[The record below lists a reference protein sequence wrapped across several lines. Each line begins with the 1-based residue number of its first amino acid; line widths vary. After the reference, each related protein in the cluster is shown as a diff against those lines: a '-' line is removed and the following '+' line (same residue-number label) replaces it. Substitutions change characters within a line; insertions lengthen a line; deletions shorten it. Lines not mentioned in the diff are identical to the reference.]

1 MRLLKYKKEWFP
13 LMIQFEEGGK
23 KLVSLKKLG
32 EENIFKDYNFDFG
45 ETYTLNY
52 KFENSDHVH
61 TTLEVSGDELF
72 RRSMKCLNHFFID
85 EEDLNTIR
93 NCCCEFFGLKSIRE
107 ISKSKFKKVKK
118 DYEPRIVRYVE
129 KSLIRNSYKEFVKD
143 MICCYFFIKL
153 LVREEEEQETNTLTV
168 IDCPSDKNRWKKLGD
183 EEQET
188 WKDQPITKRLNL
200 SFKEYKKMSS
210 MGYLRYSWKVS

>member
-1 MRLLKYKKEWFP
+1 MRLVKHKDTKEWFP
-13 LMIQFEEGGK
+13 IMCHTVEEDGE
-23 KLVSLKKLG
+23 KLG
-32 EENIFKDYNFDFG
+32 VENIFKDYNFDFG

-118 DYEPRIVRYVE
+118 DYEPRKVRYVE

-168 IDCPSDKNRWKKLGD
+168 IDGPSDKNRWKKLGD
-183 EEQET
+183 

-210 MGYLRYSWKVS
+210 MEYLRYSWKVS

>member
-1 MRLLKYKKEWFP
+1 
-13 LMIQFEEGGK
+13 MIQFEEGG
-23 KLVSLKKLG
+23 KKLG

-72 RRSMKCLNHFFID
+72 RRSMNCLNQTFID
-85 EEDLNTIR
+85 EEDINNIR

-183 EEQET
+183 

>member
-32 EENIFKDYNFDFG
+32 EENTFKDYNFDFG

-52 KFENSDHVH
+52 KFENSDYVH
-61 TTLEVSGDELF
+61 TTLEVSGHELLE
-72 RRSMKCLNHFFID
+72 RSLGLLNYEFKD
-85 EEDLNTIR
+85 EEDINNIR

-107 ISKSKFKKVKK
+107 ISKSRFEKVKK
-118 DYEPRIVRYVE
+118 DYDPEKVEDVE
-129 KSLIRNSYKEFVKD
+129 KSFVNNDYKEFVKD

-183 EEQET
+183 